1 MGKLRFWLLAGAT
14 FGTLGFAHALT
25 NNDCAKR
32 YNDCSNE
39 IGNMFDKK
47 SCKKKRAKCDLEVAA
62 LATAATQNST
72 KNRML
77 HGEAP
82 AQNGMR
88 PWQSGQQDS
97 VEARK
102 EAARKR
108 IMDREQQNAQAP
120 QKGSMRDNV
129 NSN

>member
-1 MGKLRFWLLAGAT
+1 MGKLHLWLLAAAT
-14 FGTLGFAHALT
+14 FGTLNFAHALT

-47 SCKKKRAKCDLEVAA
+47 SCKKKRAKCDLDVAA
-62 LATAATQNST
+62 EAAAAVQNTT

-82 AQNGMR
+82 ASSGMR
-88 PWQSGQQDS
+88 AWQSNENS
-97 VEARK
+97 IEARK

-108 IMDREQQNAQAP
+108 IMDRERENAQAP
-120 QKGSMRDNV
+120 SKGSMRDNV
-129 NSN
+129 DSN